1 MKKETSAGQFQQIA
15 NWIYEGATAKPR
27 RPGRRLQGS
36 QPASD
41 FASRL
46 TTALRSQRIHTALHR
61 AATKTFV
68 RAIKP
73 FRRILRNQGA
83 VNDSLIEASHE
94 LSIQYEELNAEL
106 LALRAEMEAL
116 RKELNRER

>member
-1 MKKETSAGQFQQIA
+1 MKKEPSEARFEQIA
-15 NWIYEGATAKPR
+15 TWIYEGATAEPR
-27 RPGRRLQGS
+27 RPGRRLQRS

-41 FASRL
+41 FSSRL
-46 TTALRSQRIHTALHR
+46 TTALRAQRIQAALHR

-83 VNDSLIEASHE
+83 VNDSLIEASHD
-94 LSIQYEELNAEL
+94 LSVQYEELNAQL
-106 LALRAEMEAL
+106 VALRAEMEAL
-116 RKELNRER
+116 RKELHRER